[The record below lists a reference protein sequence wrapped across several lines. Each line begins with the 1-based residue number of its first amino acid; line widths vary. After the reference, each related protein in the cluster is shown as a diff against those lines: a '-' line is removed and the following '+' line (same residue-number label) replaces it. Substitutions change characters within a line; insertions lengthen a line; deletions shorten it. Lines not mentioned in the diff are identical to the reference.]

1 MKNVLVAVFLLT
13 LLGCSNPKK
22 TVFDSLTSTSSND
35 GVVMSGKWI
44 NPGYPMQTTVVSHNG
59 QLFLEVGQLCLASNF
74 RAPTA
79 IICSK
84 GIEKS
89 DTTKLQK
96 VSQKLNGKVSA
107 PEVLETIALQL
118 NELKQNKIELLS
130 LLSQTEK
137 EFNDYLKNECT
148 GKTGTD
154 EKTCAEKFFS
164 QPKSK
169 PKSKQESEQESEQES
184 KGGYVQRKYDKL
196 YESKNALQIALTK
209 KNLLIYDWSQ
219 SNAVAVSQDKD
230 AKNKLTSNNNKNGLT
245 VVSGY
250 TIERIVYDCEAIKDL
265 RKQYKG
271 SKNIVKLVT
280 MTLSTGDLYYRAY
293 KDSLVD
299 VEASLSIEL
308 KPELKQIL
316 KNALGGKQF
325 DTTLNISSKVA
336 SQGLISS
343 SASDAD
349 KSNSHNLTYY
359 AVLTDL
365 ETLAGTCPMKKS
377 AKTN

>member
-84 GIEKS
+84 EIVNLHQANAGE
-89 DTTKLQK
+89 TTLQK

-107 PEVLETIALQL
+107 PEELETIALKL

-137 EFNDYLKNECT
+137 EFKDYLKNECT

-169 PKSKQESEQESEQES
+169 QES

-196 YESKNALQIALTK
+196 YESKNVLQIALTK

-219 SNAVAVSQDKD
+219 SNAVAVNQDKD

-365 ETLAGTCPMKKS
+365 ETLAGTCPMNKT